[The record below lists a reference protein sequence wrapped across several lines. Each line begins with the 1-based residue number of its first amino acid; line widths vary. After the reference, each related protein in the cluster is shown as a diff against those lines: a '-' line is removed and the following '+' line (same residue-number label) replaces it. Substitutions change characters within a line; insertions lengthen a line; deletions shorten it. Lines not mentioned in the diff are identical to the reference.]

1 MSHGCFISYKKDDI
15 RYVRLIAN
23 KLSELSIPCSYLDR
37 TIDSENIDTVI
48 SVLRNEYMNNK
59 PVTLFLIGKNS
70 YEDTELRWK
79 NKYGYYLKHPEYNE
93 QSFIIRELRAT
104 LSDYDGNPRHGVVGI
119 VLPEMVSEIFKGTY
133 ECPHCGD
140 VINHIA
146 LNDDTVIREFHKN
159 YYLLP
164 VSNECDH
171 YDEDGRYC
179 VLCKFDDFIN
189 NPEEYINR
197 AYDKSISKL
206 ADSVHYKDIP
216 HDYKLRDE

>member
-1 MSHGCFISYKKDDI
+1 MSHGCFISYKKEDA
-15 RYVRLIAN
+15 RYVKLIAN
-23 KLSELSIPCSYLDR
+23 RLNELKIPCSYLDR

-59 PVTLFLIGKNS
+59 PVTLFLIGKSS

-79 NKYGYYLKHPEYNE
+79 KKYGYYFRHPEYNE

-104 LSDYDGNPRHGVVGI
+104 LSDYDENPRHGVLGI
-119 VLPEMVSEIFKGTY
+119 VLPEMDCEIFKGTY
-133 ECPHCGD
+133 ECPHCGQS
-140 VINHIA
+140 INYVA

-164 VSNECDH
+164 VNGECDH

-179 VLCKFDDFIN
+179 VLCKFNDFIS
-189 NPEEYINR
+189 NPEVFINK
-197 AYDKSISKL
+197 AYDKSVSKL
-206 ADSVHYKDIP
+206 ADLVHYKDIT